1 MNNIE
6 EKMKVVIMA
15 GSNSDL
21 AHMEK
26 IKSELDKFDIKSI
39 LRICSAHKQPS
50 TAEKIINEY
59 NEEKNIVYVTIAGG
73 TDALSGVVSFHSVH
87 PVISCPPDPDEF
99 DSCVFNPPGSS
110 NSLILKP
117 SNVARHIAQIFSSLD
132 ENIKKKILEKNKEKI
147 EKLEK
152 ADEENK

>member
-1 MNNIE
+1 
-6 EKMKVVIMA
+6 MKVIIMA

-21 AHMEK
+21 PHMQK
-26 IKSELDKFDIKSI
+26 IKTELDKFEIESQ

-59 NEEKNIVYVTIAGG
+59 NEEKDLVFVTIAGG

-87 PVISCPPDPDEF
+87 PVISCPPDEDEF
-99 DSCVFNPPGSS
+99 DSCLFNPPGSS

-117 SNVARHIAQIFSSLD
+117 SNVARHIAQIFSSLNPGLK
-132 ENIKKKILEKNKEKI
+132 EKLLAKNKEKI
-147 EKLEK
+147 SKLEK